1 MQVAR
6 LVSAVALLLALASAS
21 AGAGAGA
28 GAARPQVALTAS
40 PAHVELSGA
49 ARATVK
55 VTNSGSKRVVV
66 DMRRA
71 GFALDLRGRP
81 KIVAANRVNRS
92 AAGWLSFRPRTM
104 VLRPG
109 GSRSVMIAS
118 RPPSRAEPGDHDALV
133 LVTTRRLIK
142 DRVAVRM
149 RMGVVVVVR
158 VPGAVRRRLELRAPR
173 IARSGRARALELV
186 VANRGN
192 VTELFTRKRSLVT
205 LTRGGRRIARLT
217 AETRTLRPGTVGVLQ
232 FRYRRALSGPAIAH
246 VDVTADSGQAIRRTL
261 RLRL

>member
-1 MQVAR
+1 VRVAR
-6 LVSAVALLLALASAS
+6 CAWTFALLLALASAP
-21 AGAGAGA
+21 AGAS
-28 GAARPQVALTAS
+28 AARPPVALTAS
-40 PAHVELSGA
+40 PAHVELAGA

-81 KIVAANRVNRS
+81 KIVAASRMSRS
-92 AAGWLSFRPRTM
+92 AARWLSFRPRTIA
-104 VLRPG
+104 LRPG
-109 GSRSVMIAS
+109 ASGLVTIAS
-118 RPPSRAEPGDHDALV
+118 RPPARAEPGDHDALV
-133 LVTTRRLIK
+133 LLITRRLVR

-158 VPGAVRRRLELRAPR
+158 VPGTIRRRLELRAAR
-173 IARSGRARALELV
+173 IARSGRIRALELV
-186 VANRGN
+186 VANQGN
-192 VTELFTRKRSLVT
+192 VTESFTRKRSVVS

-217 AETRTLRPGTVGVLQ
+217 AQTRTLRPGTVGVLQ
-232 FRYRRALSGPAIAH
+232 FRYRRKLSGPAIAH
-246 VDVTADSGQAIRRTL
+246 VDVTADSGRVIRRKL